1 MANGDTKTNQYL
13 DIAANGTRA
22 DLPSDTCCET
32 RTQSLI
38 RGVAERVMDV
48 EDEVEELKNN
58 PDVADIVATYADLQN
73 YDTSTLTDK
82 DIIRVLNDSTHQ
94 GLSTYYRYSTDTDE
108 FTYIGS
114 SNPNP
119 VVVQTTGQSTTDV
132 MSQKAV
138 TDIIGDIESALHV
151 INNGGGN

>member
-1 MANGDTKTNQYL
+1 MASGDTKTESYL
-13 DIAANGTRA
+13 RVAAEGTRA
-22 DLPSDTCCET
+22 DLPSDTCCNT
-32 RTQSLI
+32 KTQSLI
-38 RGVAERVMDV
+38 VGVAERIMDV

-138 TDIIGDIESALHV
+138 TDIIGDIESALNA